1 MNIIQR
7 IKNHFELKCA
17 LKSSANYISYLRR
30 KGLSIGTN
38 CYFHATESI
47 TVDISRSYLVAI
59 WNNCRCLNIFNLLTH
74 DSTTKD
80 FGNIYYEFLLSSR
93 KVFIRN
99 SVFFCE
105 KKHCLEENDWR

>member
-1 MNIIQR
+1 MR
-7 IKNHFELKCA
+7 PSKKFTSYLIKNVM
-17 LKSSANYISYLRR
+17 
-30 KGLSIGTN
+30 SIGFI

-59 WNNCRCLNIFNLLTH
+59 WNNCRCLNLFNLLTH